1 MSEKNLVE
9 SVLSASKYIFDRKL
23 VSGKAGNISARFKDK
38 EMDIIAITP
47 KLISLNYVNEKNIVL
62 VDLDGNIISKGKPS
76 SEIFLHLEIY
86 KKREDV
92 KGIVHTHSPYATG
105 FSFSNKKIKRL
116 EGFGAIKSPYFKEV
130 GYEKPGSMELAYNAA
145 KKLVKEDIIIL
156 KNHGVVATGLNVQ
169 EAANLAEFVEEAAK
183 TQFVTYQLN
192 NMKK

>member
-1 MSEKNLVE
+1 MSKKNLVE

-23 VSGKAGNISARFKDK
+23 VSGKAGNISARFKDN

-47 KLISLNYVNEKNIVL
+47 TLISLNYVNEKNIVL
-62 VDLDGNIISKGKPS
+62 VDLDGNIISKGNPS

-105 FSFSNKKIKRL
+105 FSFSNEKIKRL
-116 EGFGAIKSPYFKEV
+116 EGFGEIKSPYFKEV
-130 GYEKPGSMELAYNAA
+130 GYKKPGSMELAYNAA

-156 KNHGVVATGLNVQ
+156 KNHGIVTTGLNVQ
-169 EAANLAEFVEEAAK
+169 EAADLAEFVEESAK

-192 NMKK
+192 MEK